1 MATHY
6 LTRFFVEA
14 YLISWHLKVNY
25 GSLCFGIN
33 VVIAKMQDV
42 TTYIRMAV

>member
-1 MATHY
+1 MGYTHY
-6 LTRFFVEA
+6 LTRFFVDA
-14 YLISWHLKVNY
+14 YLITWHYVNY

-42 TTYIRMAV
+42 TTYVRMAV